1 MGTLYKKASLLNRTK
16 LKYPT
21 YIYQS
26 TIKNNTNKQLNAIQ
40 HIKIRQI
47 WHFQMLAAFVFFDS
61 QNEKKAILKIR
72 ASHYLD

>member
-26 TIKNNTNKQLNAIQ
+26 TIKNNTNKQLSAI
-40 HIKIRQI
+40 
-47 WHFQMLAAFVFFDS
+47 
-61 QNEKKAILKIR
+61 
-72 ASHYLD
+72 